1 MPYSA
6 GKREMASPKRV
17 RITVRGRVQGVGFRY
32 AAVGEARRLAL
43 TGWARNQLDGSVEIV
58 ADGPTEAIDALLTWC
73 RTGPS
78 MARVRE
84 VVQEEMARD
93 TPLREFDVRW

>member
-1 MPYSA
+1 MPSSA
-6 GKREMASPKRV
+6 RRRDMAPPKRV

-32 AAVGEARRLAL
+32 AAVTEARRLGV

-58 ADGPTEAIDALLTWC
+58 ADGPTEAIDALLVWC

-84 VVQEEMARD
+84 VVHEELARD